1 MQKTPLA
8 SRRLALLAPFAFL
21 AAQCLAAGSALAA
34 DEAFPRKPI
43 TIVVPQTPG
52 GANDTVARA
61 VAQKLGARI
70 GQPVIVEN
78 RTGAGGNVGTAYVA
92 RAPHDGY
99 TLLLTA
105 QSAHTIN
112 PFLYRNVP
120 FDPVKDFEPVMI
132 VATAPYVL
140 AVNPSVPAKNLAE
153 LIELA
158 KAHPGQLNYASAGN
172 GTMNHLL
179 GEMLKGA
186 TGIKITHVPYR
197 GAAPAAADVVGGQ
210 AQMAFG
216 SLPGLMP
223 FVRSNQLRA
232 LGVATARRS
241 ALAPELPTLAETVPG
256 LAVNSWYGVFA
267 PAGTPREVVARL
279 QADMA
284 TDLKT
289 PELQDILK
297 GQGAEAAPGTSEELA
312 QTLREELVRW
322 EKIVRESNAKVD

>member
-1 MQKTPLA
+1 MRTAFKTVILM
-8 SRRLALLAPFAFL
+8 SLH
-21 AAQCLAAGSALAA
+21 AAAVCFTGGAAAA
-34 DEAFPRKPI
+34 DEPFPRKPI

-61 VAQKLGARI
+61 IGQKLSVRI
-70 GQPVIVEN
+70 GQPVVIEN
-78 RTGAGGNVGTAYVA
+78 RPGAGGNVGTGYVA
-92 RAPHDGY
+92 RAPNDGY
-99 TLLLTA
+99 ILLLTA

-112 PFLYRNVP
+112 PFLYRNLP

-153 LIELA
+153 LIALA
-158 KAHPGQLNYASAGN
+158 KAKPNQLNFASAGN

-179 GEMLKGA
+179 GEMLKNA
-186 TGIKITHVPYR
+186 TGIQIVHVPYR

-232 LGVATARRS
+232 LGVATAQRS
-241 ALAPELPTLAETVPG
+241 ILAPELPTLAETVPG
-256 LAVNSWYGVFA
+256 LQANSWYGVFA
-267 PAGTPREVVARL
+267 PAGTPKDVVAKL
-279 QADMA
+279 QSEMTAI
-284 TDLKT
+284 LKT
-289 PELQDILK
+289 PELQEILK
-297 GQGAEAAPGTSEELA
+297 TQGAEAAPGTSAELA
-312 QTLREELVRW
+312 QTMKEELVRW
-322 EKIVRESNAKVD
+322 EKIVRDSNAKID